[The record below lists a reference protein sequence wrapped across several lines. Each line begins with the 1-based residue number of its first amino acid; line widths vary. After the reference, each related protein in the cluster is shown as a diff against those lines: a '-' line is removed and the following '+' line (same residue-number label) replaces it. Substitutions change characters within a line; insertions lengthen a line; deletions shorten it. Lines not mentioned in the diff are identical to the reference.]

1 MRRSVNNM
9 IVTLALALAPAA
21 VFAQT
26 PPAGQP
32 PAGQPPAGQPP
43 AGQPP
48 AGQAPADAAAAKKEP
63 RMALTAPA
71 GAFMFL
77 IKPDQTAAFEELM
90 GKVKDALAKSENPVR
105 KQQLAGWKV
114 FKAAEPSGANA
125 LYLEVID
132 PAVPAAEY
140 DPLVILAESLGTNAG
155 TPENQELLKKYAGVF
170 AGLNRLNLTP
180 IAK

>member
-1 MRRSVNNM
+1 MRRSVINM
-9 IVTLALALAPAA
+9 TVTLALALAPAA

-43 AGQPP
+43 A
-48 AGQAPADAAAAKKEP
+48 DAAAKKEP
-63 RMALTAPA
+63 RMALTGPA

-77 IKPDQTAAFEELM
+77 IKPDQTANFEELI

-114 FKAAEPSGANA
+114 FKAAEPSGQNA
-125 LYLEVID
+125 LYLEMID

-140 DPLVILAESLGTNAG
+140 DPLVILSESLGTQAG
-155 TPENQELLKKYAGVF
+155 TPENQEMLKKYAGVF
-170 AGLNRLNLTP
+170 ANVSRLNLTP
-180 IAK
+180 VGK

>member
-1 MRRSVNNM
+1 MRRSVINM
-9 IVTLALALAPAA
+9 TVTLALALAPAA

-26 PPAGQP
+26 PPAGQA

-48 AGQAPADAAAAKKEP
+48 ADAAAKKEP
-63 RMALTAPA
+63 RMALTGPA

-77 IKPDQTAAFEELM
+77 IKPDQTANFEELI

-114 FKAAEPSGANA
+114 FKAAEPSGQNA

-140 DPLVILAESLGTNAG
+140 DPLVILSESLGTQAG
-155 TPENQELLKKYAGVF
+155 TPENQEMLKKYACLLYTSD
-170 AGLNRLNLTP
+170 A
-180 IAK
+180 ADD

>member
-1 MRRSVNNM
+1 MRRSVINM
-9 IVTLALALAPAA
+9 TVTLALALAPAA

-26 PPAGQP
+26 PPAGQA

-48 AGQAPADAAAAKKEP
+48 DDAAAKKEP
-63 RMALTAPA
+63 RMALTGPA

-77 IKPDQTAAFEELM
+77 IKPDQTANFEELI

-114 FKAAEPSGANA
+114 FKAAEPSGQNA
-125 LYLEVID
+125 LYLEMID

-140 DPLVILAESLGTNAG
+140 DPLVILSESLGTQAG
-155 TPENQELLKKYAGVF
+155 TPENQEMLKKYAGVF
-170 AGLNRLNLTP
+170 ANVSRLNLTP
-180 IAK
+180 VGK

>member
-1 MRRSVNNM
+1 MRRSVINM
-9 IVTLALALAPAA
+9 TVTLALALAPAA

-26 PPAGQP
+26 PPAGQA

-48 AGQAPADAAAAKKEP
+48 ADAAAKKEP
-63 RMALTAPA
+63 RMALTGPA

-77 IKPDQTAAFEELM
+77 IKPDQTANFEELI

-114 FKAAEPSGANA
+114 FKAAEPSGQNA
-125 LYLEVID
+125 LYLEMID

-140 DPLVILAESLGTNAG
+140 DPLVILSESLGTQAG
-155 TPENQELLKKYAGVF
+155 TPENQEMLKKYAGVF
-170 AGLNRLNLTP
+170 ANVSRLNLTP
-180 IAK
+180 VGK